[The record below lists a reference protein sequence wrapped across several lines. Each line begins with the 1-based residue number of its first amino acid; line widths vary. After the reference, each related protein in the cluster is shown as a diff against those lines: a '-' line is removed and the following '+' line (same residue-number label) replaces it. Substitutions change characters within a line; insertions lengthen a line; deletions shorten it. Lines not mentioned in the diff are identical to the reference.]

1 MERFVVGLDGS
12 EPSKR
17 ALEFALRHAHHVTAG
32 VYLVH
37 VRSFPG
43 GPSGPALNETLD
55 ALERQARAT
64 AESVY
69 RRALSATDVLVR
81 PGPPVEAL
89 LGVCAELHADLLV
102 VGTSGSGHHGG
113 GTLGSTAA
121 RLVVRSPIPVVV
133 VP

>member
-12 EPSKR
+12 EPSRR
-17 ALEFALRHAHHVTAG
+17 ALMFALKHAHHVTAD

-37 VRSFPG
+37 VRSVPGVPG
-43 GPSGPALNETLD
+43 GGAMSETLD
-55 ALERQARAT
+55 AFERQARAV

-69 RRALSATDVLVR
+69 GRALTPSDVLVR

-89 LGVCAELHADLLV
+89 LRACAEIQADMLV
-102 VGTSGSGHHGG
+102 VGTSGIGHHGAG
-113 GTLGSTAA
+113 SLGSTAS
-121 RLVVRSPIPVVV
+121 RLVVQSTIPVLV

>member
-12 EPSKR
+12 EPSRR

-37 VRSFPG
+37 VRSIPGVPG
-43 GPSGPALNETLD
+43 GAALNETLD
-55 ALERQARAT
+55 AFERQARVS

-69 RRALSATDVLVR
+69 RRKLHARDVLVR
-81 PGPPVEAL
+81 AGPPVEAL
-89 LGVCAELHADLLV
+89 LGACAELHADLLV
-102 VGTSGSGHHGG
+102 VGTSGAGHHGA